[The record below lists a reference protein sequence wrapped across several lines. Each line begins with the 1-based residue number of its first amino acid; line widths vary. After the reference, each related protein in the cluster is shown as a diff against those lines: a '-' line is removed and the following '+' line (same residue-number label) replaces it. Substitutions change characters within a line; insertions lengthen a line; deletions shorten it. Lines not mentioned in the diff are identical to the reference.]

1 MSSAIGNF
9 PAKAPWRRCETMRK
23 SRIEAAKTRERIVTA
38 AAAEFRQHGIAATGL
53 ADLMKAA
60 GLTHGGFYR
69 HFASKD
75 QLVAEA
81 CSAAIATMTERVA
94 SSASRERGRK
104 GLEAAVA
111 DYLSTEHR
119 DNPRDGCPLAA
130 LGSELARADS
140 NTRAAATDAF
150 LKLVDVLAGQIDA
163 ARSNEA
169 EKRAVF
175 AASAMI
181 GALTMARVMTKSVL
195 SDTILR
201 SVEKA
206 VSRMCQE
213 GVRARNAES
222 SVNGIL
228 HESAEYPFVADA

>member
-1 MSSAIGNF
+1 
-9 PAKAPWRRCETMRK
+9 MRK

-81 CSAAIATMTERVA
+81 CSAATATMAERVA
-94 SSASRERGRK
+94 SASRQRGRK

-130 LGSELARADS
+130 LGSEMARADTQ
-140 NTRAAATDAF
+140 TRAAATAGF
-150 LKLVDVLAGQIDA
+150 LKLVDALAGGFAEGTPKEARRRAMVA
-163 ARSNEA
+163 ALTL
-169 EKRAVF
+169 
-175 AASAMI
+175 I
-181 GALTMARVMTKSVL
+181 GALTVSRVVTDQAL
-195 SDTILR
+195 SDAIL
-201 SVEKA
+201 
-206 VSRMCQE
+206 
-213 GVRARNAES
+213 RNAEDSITS
-222 SVNGIL
+222 SQATGRKKAKT
-228 HESAEYPFVADA
+228 SG

>member
-1 MSSAIGNF
+1 
-9 PAKAPWRRCETMRK
+9 MRK

-81 CSAAIATMTERVA
+81 CSAAIATMAERVA

-104 GLEAAVA
+104 GLEVAVA

-130 LGSELARADS
+130 LGSELARADTP
-140 NTRAAATDAF
+140 TRAAATAGF
-150 LKLVDVLAGQIDA
+150 LNLVDALAGGFAEGTPDEARRRAMVA
-163 ARSNEA
+163 A
-169 EKRAVF
+169 VTL
-175 AASAMI
+175 I
-181 GALTMARVMTKSVL
+181 GALTVSRVVTDQAL
-195 SDTILR
+195 SDAIL
-201 SVEKA
+201 
-206 VSRMCQE
+206 
-213 GVRARNAES
+213 RNAEDS
-222 SVNGIL
+222 ITGSETTGGKKAKR
-228 HESAEYPFVADA
+228 SG